1 MLQFLAIAVTSMST
15 PTCAMAGGVDAV
27 IARRAVIA
35 PAATKS
41 TFMDI

>member
-1 MLQFLAIAVTSMST
+1 
-15 PTCAMAGGVDAV
+15 MAGGVDAV